1 MIEFNVTSCKL
12 GATLHCFGDT
22 ADLATDIEVD
32 EAVNR
37 IRSKLD
43 RAAAEAKAAI
53 RAERGKS
60 ALPRRLHEGKAF

>member
-1 MIEFNVTSCKL
+1 MAVEFNVTSCKI
-12 GATLHCFGDT
+12 GATLHCSGET
-22 ADLATDIEVD
+22 ADLQTDTEID

-53 RAERGKS
+53 RLE
-60 ALPRRLHEGKAF
+60 KAKGPYA